1 MTFHQL
7 VERGTD
13 GQTRQVDKGSLSPDH
28 FSNHFNATVWWSRH
42 LDKSVFN
49 FTRPGPLF
57 NGKWFH
63 PFLTSVA
70 TSQNWLFLQIWLWPP
85 RNVPLAKS
93 DLFHGTFRVR
103 NVDLRQFWQINASAN
118 EAILA
123 ALWSVEEVMTRRF
136 EKLCQSDEI
145 NVLLKGMP
153 AVYDPAKFRK
163 SLLSLRT

>member
-49 FTRPGPLF
+49 FTSRPSFQRKVVSP
-57 NGKWFH
+57 
-63 PFLTSVA
+63 LTSVA

-93 DLFHGTFRVR
+93 NLFHGTFRAG
-103 NVDLRQFWQINASAN
+103 NGYLRQFWQINASAN

-123 ALWSVEEVMTRRF
+123 ALWSVQEVMTRRF

-153 AVYDPAKFRK
+153 ADMTLQNFVRACWA
-163 SLLSLRT
+163 